1 MRFKAFLLSAFV
13 FPGLGQLY
21 NQDRNKGVAIVLL
34 ANLLVALVLLM
45 GVMLF
50 SQEYTAVYYPRPL
63 TGAMLRTIMGDVL
76 ARPLFLLPFCLL
88 VALWAFAAVD
98 AARGGASRP
107 RPTEEAS

>member
-21 NQDRNKGVAIVLL
+21 NQDRKKGVVLVLL
-34 ANLLVALVLLM
+34 ANLLVALVLLV

-63 TGAMLRTIMGDVL
+63 TGEMARTIFGDM
-76 ARPLFLLPFCLL
+76 ASRPLFLVPFCLL
-88 VALWAFAAVD
+88 IGLWAFAAVD
-98 AARGGASRP
+98 AARGGAPPPPSP
-107 RPTEEAS
+107 EAS